1 MTMKLS
7 NCLLRMVLHV
17 SEHKSQ
23 SPYNDVSLIAGILA
37 ILGTHRTCSY
47 LRAFALATLTVL
59 AA

>member
-1 MTMKLS
+1 M
-7 NCLLRMVLHV
+7 
-17 SEHKSQ
+17 SQ